1 MYRNGAMGGGAVGMI
16 AVTGYAAPTAT
27 LVVVGAGAALI
38 GGLLAWRSRRH
49 RMEDAGDTA
58 SGKDATRP

>member
-27 LVVVGAGAALI
+27 LAVVGVGAALI

-49 RMEDAGDTA
+49 RSQDAVHPASGEDAPR
-58 SGKDATRP
+58 S

>member
-27 LVVVGAGAALI
+27 LAVVGVGAALI

-49 RMEDAGDTA
+49 RSQDAVDLASGEDAPR
-58 SGKDATRP
+58 S

>member
-27 LVVVGAGAALI
+27 LAVVGVGAALI

-49 RMEDAGDTA
+49 RSQDAVDPA
-58 SGKDATRP
+58 SGEDATRS